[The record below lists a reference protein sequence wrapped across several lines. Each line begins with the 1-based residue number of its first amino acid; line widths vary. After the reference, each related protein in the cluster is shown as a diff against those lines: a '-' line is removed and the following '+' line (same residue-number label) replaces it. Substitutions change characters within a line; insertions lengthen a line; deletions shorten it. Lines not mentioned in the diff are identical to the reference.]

1 MEHLDS
7 PYFVSAE
14 AQDYVT
20 LHADILDNTAE
31 PLPQMQTNAAL
42 TLSNHKS
49 NTPMFVLA
57 NSIGKQKKIQSL
69 LVNRTPQLLN
79 LALIYTRLYPFLFP
93 PRRVPRLQP
102 QTSRNKNNFP
112 IKQLPRPSPSP
123 LFLPLSPKI
132 YLTPIQLPKLTFP
145 H

>member
-20 LHADILDNTAE
+20 LHADILDNTAD

-57 NSIGKQKKIQSL
+57 NSIGKHKKTLIVASQQHSTNPQYGTNLQSL
-69 LVNRTPQLLN
+69 VPRP
-79 LALIYTRLYPFLFP
+79 IYTMLSAKVTP
-93 PRRVPRLQP
+93 
-102 QTSRNKNNFP
+102 SNFQ
-112 IKQLPRPSPSP
+112 KQ
-123 LFLPLSPKI
+123 K
-132 YLTPIQLPKLTFP
+132 
-145 H
+145 